1 MKNSRSNSKPI
12 APARRL
18 DSVKEYYFSKKLKE
32 IAQLNANGA
41 DIISL
46 GIGGPDRPPHRDVID
61 TLSAPRL
68 QYQATTVTS
77 LTSESRNSGRHLRHG
92 ICVSTVCRSM
102 PIPKFSRS

>member
-1 MKNSRSNSKPI
+1 MKNTRSNSKPI

-61 TLSAPRL
+61 TLC
-68 QYQATTVTS
+68 
-77 LTSESRNSGRHLRHG
+77 SEAAVPSNHSY
-92 ICVSTVCRSM
+92 
-102 PIPKFSRS
+102 